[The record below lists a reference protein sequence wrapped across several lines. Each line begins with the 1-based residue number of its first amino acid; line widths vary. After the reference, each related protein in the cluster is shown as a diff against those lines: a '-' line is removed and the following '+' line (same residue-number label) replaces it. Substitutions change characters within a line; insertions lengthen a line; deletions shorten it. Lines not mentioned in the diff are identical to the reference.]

1 MSGSVWVIVVLGVF
15 VLIVAVLVTLLLVGR
30 CSRKEHVAPLEAP
43 RPRPHG
49 EAVPPTGSR

>member
-1 MSGSVWVIVVLGVF
+1 MSGSVWVIVVLGGF

-30 CSRKEHVAPLEAP
+30 FSKKEPVAPVEAP
-43 RPRPHG
+43 QSRPRG